1 MSAELR
7 VVRGSPT
14 DEELAALVAVLL
26 RRLRRAG
33 VGGRPVPPSRWRES
47 ARPGA
52 VYGDGRPARPSAHGW
67 RLSARP
73 H

>member
-7 VVRGSPT
+7 VVRGAPT
-14 DEELAALVAVLL
+14 DEEVAALVAVLL
-26 RRLRRAG
+26 RRLRRDVAG
-33 VGGRPVPPSRWRES
+33 ERPAVPSRWRES

-52 VYGDGRPARPSAHGW
+52 VLGDGRPSRPGKDAW

>member
-7 VVRGSPT
+7 VVRGAPT
-14 DEELAALVAVLL
+14 DEEVAALVAVLL
-26 RRLRRAG
+26 RSLRREVAG
-33 VGGRPVPPSRWRES
+33 SRPAVPSRWRES

-52 VYGDGRPARPSAHGW
+52 IYGDGRPSRPSAHGW